1 MRSKFS
7 GVGVPDCQVAT
18 YRKFGA
24 PELTAFAKAGTSM
37 LCTLATQFGRLT
49 KVVEFNVSS

>member
-1 MRSKFS
+1 MRSKFL

-24 PELTAFAKAGTSM
+24 PELTALAKAGTSM